1 MSQKRSDDVRH
12 EMSTCSHVDSRED
25 SEFTVLNIVSS
36 MPKSIDRYVIRSE
49 LGNGG
54 FGCVYKAF
62 DPVIQ
67 REVALK
73 VSKHANAWSARD
85 EDVFLDE
92 ARRAAQ
98 LRHRHVVTIYDAGK
112 CPIYGVFIVMEFVDG
127 ETVAQYLNR
136 QSMDFQTAVSVVC
149 QVAAAMHE
157 AHHLGLVHRDL
168 KPSNILLDKKGEARV
183 ADFGLALSEAQQAAE
198 RDVISGTLPYMSP
211 EQVSGKAH
219 QLDGRS
225 DIWSLGVILYQCLTG
240 RRPFAGATFEIIQ
253 EEICH
258 REPKPLRQ
266 INDRIPRRLEEICL
280 KCLAKPVSDRYPTA
294 KDLEDDLV
302 QWASQP
308 ESSREQSSS
317 DVLGSAISSQEL
329 VASIRREGRRWS
341 LTAAIAI
348 MGGMLIAAT
357 FWTFFAPNKP
367 LADSGIAGS
376 SAVAL
381 DSGLLPS
388 NATSRPVSTS
398 PAVIQQN
405 VLVVTRPANARIVV
419 YPVSEPYG
427 FLNGELRVEAEKR
440 SPASLQLLPG
450 VYLVVAALDDGRF
463 HEVYRNVPVRP
474 HSMSPSGSDHVF
486 WKNRTDGSIEW
497 PEINIPAINVADEMG
512 QFEGADS
519 FRMGDSDSPMT
530 PKHNRSIAAF
540 YLDTHEVAWREFLAN
555 HNHQPPP
562 SLLNQVEDMSQ
573 SDLPI
578 AGIWYHDAVS
588 YAERIGKRLPTE
600 AEYEFAATLG
610 GTRSFPWGD
619 DPSPIKDWPIGA
631 VGTPEFDRVEV
642 NRPVFGLYSN
652 VAEWTASWAS
662 AYPPIL
668 DYEPGLLPRV
678 EGNWIV
684 RGAPFSVV
692 AGTPDAAQLLQ
703 GPRLR
708 IGQHEKAIHPGLG
721 FRCARSVRPRLEST
735 DLEHFVRD

>member
-1 MSQKRSDDVRH
+1 MSQNRSNDAGP
-12 EMSTCSHVDSRED
+12 EMSTRSHVDSRED
-25 SEFTVLNIVSS
+25 SEYTVLNAVSS
-36 MPKSIDRYVIRSE
+36 MPKSIDRYLIRGA

-73 VSKHANAWSARD
+73 VPKHAKAWSARD

-136 QSMDFQTAVSVVC
+136 QSMDFQSAVGVVC

-183 ADFGLALSEAQQAAE
+183 ADFGLALPEEQQAAE

-240 RRPFAGATFEIIQ
+240 RRPFAGETFEMIQ

-280 KCLAKPVSDRYPTA
+280 KCLAKSVSDRYATG
-294 KDLEDDLV
+294 KDLEEDLV

-308 ESSREQSSS
+308 DSSGEQSSS
-317 DVLGSAISSQEL
+317 DGSGSAISSQEL
-329 VASIRREGRRWS
+329 IASIRREGRRWS
-341 LTAAIAI
+341 LSAAIATTAV
-348 MGGMLIAAT
+348 MLIAAT
-357 FWTFFAPNKP
+357 CWAIFVPNKP
-367 LADSGIAGS
+367 LANSGSAGS
-376 SAVAL
+376 TAGAPTP
-381 DSGLLPS
+381 GLSPYNMPS
-388 NATSRPVSTS
+388 PLVSTS
-398 PAVIQQN
+398 LPEIQQN

-427 FLNGELRVEAEKR
+427 FLNGERRVEAEKR
-440 SPASLQLLPG
+440 SPASLSLSPG
-450 VYLVVAALDDGRF
+450 VYLVVAVLDDGRF

-474 HSMSPSGSDHVF
+474 HAMSPSGSAHID
-486 WKNRTDGSIEW
+486 WMNRADGSIEW
-497 PEINIPAINVADEMG
+497 PEIDIPAIVVANEMG
-512 QFEGADS
+512 EFAGAES
-519 FRMGDSDSPMT
+519 FRMGDANNPTT
-530 PKHNRSIAAF
+530 PKHNRSVAGF
-540 YLDTHEVAWREFLAN
+540 YLDTHEVAWGEFLAN

-610 GTRSFPWGD
+610 GTRSLPWGD

-692 AGTPDAAQLLQ
+692 AGTPDAAQWLQ